1 MVRAKLSSPKDLFD
15 FRIVVFATDYFL
27 SFPPFCFSVVIPN
40 YGVGCLLPHSVAAQG
55 PELISELPD

>member
-15 FRIVVFATDYFL
+15 FRLVVFATDYFL

-40 YGVGCLLPHSVAAQG
+40 YGVGYLLPLCVVAQYAG
-55 PELISELPD
+55 LVSELPD